1 MNDQELLHAAIERLE
16 TLRNHFQ
23 KRKIASLDEMTFQDY
38 LDRTLKQTK
47 EAKRVANTLLIAR
60 EKFYQ
65 SSSITDWFE

>member
-16 TLRNHFQ
+16 TLSNHFQ